1 MKKGLI
7 ITLFAAFAVLSSSA
21 QQGSGVESFR
31 PKKGDWQVGLT
42 MGRGQFF
49 SNESLTFLIP
59 TVNSGTG
66 GMDPV
71 GPGDTP
77 STYLKIGDANIM
89 NNNSLVNMAGMHGK
103 YFLTDRIDLN
113 IAAAMDLNVTPSKDY
128 QEGINF
134 NGSESDFG
142 GDVPDGS
149 LDIPAHKAIYG
160 NVTNNWMI
168 DFGSNYYFHTKNER
182 ISLYAGAVVGF
193 RMGSIQ
199 QVRPYTGVEVGEGND
214 PIEMYTPSV
223 TGGHMYGLKFGAI
236 AGAEYSLANGLV
248 LGLEVNPVTYY
259 YSALSIAPKL
269 TGRYNASYSNVRAF
283 SCPTLRIGF
292 RF

>member
-59 TVNSGTG
+59 TVNSSG
-66 GMDPV
+66 GMNPV

-113 IAAAMDLNVTPSKDY
+113 IVAAMDLNVTPSKDY
-128 QEGINF
+128 QEGIGF
-134 NGSESDFG
+134 SGSGSGFEA
-142 GDVPDGS
+142 DVPDGS
-149 LDIPAHKAIYG
+149 LDIPAQTAIYG

-168 DFGSNYYFHTKNER
+168 DFGSNYYFHTKSER
-182 ISLYAGAVVGF
+182 ISLYAGAVAGF
-193 RMGSIQ
+193 RMGSVQ
-199 QVRPYTGVEVGEGND
+199 QVRPYTGEVVGGGND
-214 PIEMYTPSV
+214 PIEMYSPSV
-223 TGGHMYGLKFGAI
+223 TGGHMYGLKFGAVV
-236 AGAEYSLANGLV
+236 GAEYSLAPGLI

-259 YSALSIAPKL
+259 YSVLSIAPKL

-283 SCPTLRIGF
+283 TCPTLKLGF